1 MEVVHIIYEKNYSS
15 VTTLPRRQIQI
26 LIYFQ
31 NFMDENLFQNFN
43 IKLWKACEELS
54 FSSR

>member
-1 MEVVHIIYEKNYSS
+1 MKLVHIIYEKNYSS

-43 IKLWKACEELS
+43 IKLWKACEE
-54 FSSR
+54 

>member
-1 MEVVHIIYEKNYSS
+1 MKKNYSS

-43 IKLWKACEELS
+43 IKLWKACEE
-54 FSSR
+54 